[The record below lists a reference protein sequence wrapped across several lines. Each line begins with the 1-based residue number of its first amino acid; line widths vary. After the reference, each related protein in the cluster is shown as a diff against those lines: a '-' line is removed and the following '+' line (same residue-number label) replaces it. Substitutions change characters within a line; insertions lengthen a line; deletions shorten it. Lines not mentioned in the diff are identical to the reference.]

1 MGPQKNILE
10 FDLFKAWNEGE
21 DNTKKIFYETDH
33 VDTFSLNNPGIYVG
47 FVTTHNLIKELVK
60 MGTHRASSQLE
71 MLKNGFLGATLNMGC
86 NIFWFS
92 DVLYK
97 KPELRFLKDNYTIME
112 IKMYDPVEAKVPEPA

>member
-21 DNTKKIFYETDH
+21 ESTQKLLSTAHE
-33 VDTFSLNNPGIYVG
+33 VDTFSLSHPGIYVG
-47 FVTTHNLIKELVK
+47 FVTGEHYLRELFK
-60 MGTHRASSQLE
+60 MGTNNAASKLE
-71 MLKNGFLGATLNMGC
+71 MIKNGFLGATLNMGC

-97 KPELRFLKDNYTIME
+97 KPELKFIKRGYTIME
-112 IKMYDPVEAKVPEPA
+112 LKMHDPVETKTLEPA